1 MIKMTTQNII
11 KLFSDKNNRE
21 WTSKWYKVDQELINS
36 FAEVTQDSQFIHI
49 DRDKAKRTKF
59 GTTIAHGFLT
69 ISLLSAM
76 YYDAVPE
83 SEDMKMGINMGFD
96 KLRFLAPVKCDD
108 SIRGVFMLS
117 NIVEKQPKTIKLTWA
132 TKVEIKGNSKPAL
145 VASWI
150 EQQYL

>member
-1 MIKMTTQNII
+1 MTTQNII
-11 KLFSDKNNRE
+11 KLFSDQNNKK

-36 FAEVTQDSQFIHI
+36 FAKVTQDNQFIHI
-49 DRDKAKRTKF
+49 DRDKAKKTKF

-83 SEDMKMGINMGFD
+83 TEEMKMGINMGFD

-108 SIRGVFMLS
+108 SIRGIFMLS
-117 NIVEKQPKTIKLTWA
+117 NISEKQPKTIKLTWA
-132 TKVEIKGNSKPAL
+132 TKVEIEGNSKPAL
-145 VASWI
+145 IANWI

>member
-11 KLFSDKNNRE
+11 QLFSDKNNKE
-21 WTSKWYKVDQELINS
+21 WKSKWYKVDQELINS

-117 NIVEKQPKTIKLTWA
+117 NIVEKQPKIIKLTWA
-132 TKVEIKGNSKPAL
+132 TKVEIEGNSKPAL